1 MVSSHRLCS
10 RRLALVSMLGSAKCR
25 SELNLSVGI
34 LWFPADQKLVP
45 WWWSRY
51 RCWHL
56 MRRICSMSNEPL
68 LWRKAKPARLVIADD
83 HELARAGLR
92 AMLTGQRGLELV
104 GEAANGREALALCR
118 RLQPD
123 LALIDV
129 RMPEQDG
136 LAACRAI
143 KRECPATS
151 VILVTMHENPEYL
164 LEALKAGA
172 AGYVLKDISQRELIA
187 AVQGVLRGEAILNK
201 ELVIRLLGHLAG
213 QTPSQEE
220 LLLGRLSPREREVL
234 QLLTQGQTNREIAQQ
249 LIVSV
254 STVKIHVEH
263 ILAKLG
269 VSDRTQAAVRAIEL
283 GLLPTITKE

>member
-1 MVSSHRLCS
+1 MSP
-10 RRLALVSMLGSAKCR
+10 
-25 SELNLSVGI
+25 EP
-34 LWFPADQKLVP
+34 FP
-45 WWWSRY
+45 
-51 RCWHL
+51 
-56 MRRICSMSNEPL
+56 
-68 LWRKAKPARLVIADD
+68 WRKADRARLVIADD
-83 HELARAGLR
+83 HELVRAGLR
-92 AMLTGQRGLELV
+92 MMLTGQRGLEVV
-104 GEAANGREALALCR
+104 GEAANGREALTLCH

-136 LAACRAI
+136 LATCRAI
-143 KRECPATS
+143 KQECPATS

-164 LEALKAGA
+164 LEALKVGA

-187 AVQGVLRGEAILNK
+187 AVQGVLRGESILNK
-201 ELVIRLLGHLAG
+201 ELVIRLLEHLVG

>member
-1 MVSSHRLCS
+1 MSP
-10 RRLALVSMLGSAKCR
+10 
-25 SELNLSVGI
+25 EP
-34 LWFPADQKLVP
+34 FP
-45 WWWSRY
+45 
-51 RCWHL
+51 
-56 MRRICSMSNEPL
+56 
-68 LWRKAKPARLVIADD
+68 WRKADRARLVIADD
-83 HELARAGLR
+83 HELVRAGLR
-92 AMLTGQRGLELV
+92 MMLTGQRGLEVV
-104 GEAANGREALALCR
+104 GEAANGREALTLCH

-136 LAACRAI
+136 LATCRAI
-143 KRECPATS
+143 KQECPATS

-187 AVQGVLRGEAILNK
+187 AVQGVLRGESILNK
-201 ELVIRLLGHLAG
+201 ELVIRLLEHLVG

>member
-1 MVSSHRLCS
+1 
-10 RRLALVSMLGSAKCR
+10 
-25 SELNLSVGI
+25 
-34 LWFPADQKLVP
+34 
-45 WWWSRY
+45 
-51 RCWHL
+51 
-56 MRRICSMSNEPL
+56 MSNDIL

-92 AMLTGQRGLELV
+92 AMLTGQRGLEVV
-104 GEAANGREALALCR
+104 GEAANGREALMLCR

-136 LAACRAI
+136 LATCRAI
-143 KRECPATS
+143 KQECPATS
-151 VILVTMHENPEYL
+151 VILVTIHENPEYL

-172 AGYVLKDISQRELIA
+172 AGYVLKDISQRELITA
-187 AVQGVLRGEAILNK
+187 IQGVLRGESILNK
-201 ELVIRLLGHLAG
+201 ELVIRLLGRMASEMPL
-213 QTPSQEE
+213 QEE
-220 LLLGRLSPREREVL
+220 LPAGSLSPREREVL
-234 QLLTQGQTNREIAQQ
+234 QLVTQGQTNREIAQN
-249 LIVSV
+249 LTVSV

-283 GLLPTITKE
+283 GLLHTPSIE